1 MFTFGSLGYSLV
13 DFQIFTVLSLLAALF
28 LAIALKKTFEIN
40 LISTVIF
47 FCLIATILTIYAF
60 NVNKSYFYSLKI
72 LDDNHI
78 ELKFDFPDEHV
89 KILSLNQINDVKFG
103 MVGKTPNNCYINI
116 YAQDGIYTSQTDKDC
131 EKVKS
136 LARKLKSDIT

>member
-1 MFTFGSLGYSLV
+1 MGRAGARPLASTLENKGMFTFGSLGYSLV
-13 DFQIFTVLSLLAALF
+13 DFQIFTVLSLLAAL
-28 LAIALKKTFEIN
+28 I
-40 LISTVIF
+40 V
-47 FCLIATILTIYAF
+47 TILTIYAF
-60 NVNKSYFYSLKI
+60 NVNKSYFYSLKT
-72 LDDNHI
+72 LDDNHV
-78 ELKFDFPDEHV
+78 ELKFDFPNEHV

-116 YAQDGIYTSQTDKDC
+116 YAHDGIYTSQTDKDC